1 MWRSALTRSVVVLAI
16 CLVSSP
22 VAAQWLDQPTK
33 GLPRTPDGKPVL
45 SAPTPRTLDGRPDLS
60 GIWLPMPDP
69 DGRAGG
75 VEGIVAPKYMIDVMR
90 DFAPSQVPF
99 RPWGEALYTQRNN
112 NSRLDNPS
120 IRCLP
125 NGVPRLNAYTHPYKI
140 VQTADLIVILYEAG
154 TMFRQIFLDGRG
166 HPKEQQPAWLGYS
179 IGRWDGDTLV
189 IETVGFNGQTWL
201 DGAGHPQS
209 EEMRLT
215 ERFTRHTV
223 GRMDIQIVLDDPKA
237 YTKPVSYVQ
246 PQSLLPDTE
255 LIEFFCAENAKPVGG
270 VR

>member
-1 MWRSALTRSVVVLAI
+1 MSA
-16 CLVSSP
+16 P

-45 SAPTPRTLDGRPDLS
+45 SAPTPRTADGRPDLS
-60 GIWLPMPDP
+60 GIWIPAPDP

-90 DFAPSQVPF
+90 DFAPGQVPF
-99 RPWGEALYTQRNN
+99 RPWGEALYKQRNDN
-112 NSRLDNPS
+112 ARLDNPS

-125 NGVPRLNAYTHPYKI
+125 TGVPRLNAYTHPYKI
-140 VQTADLIVILYEAG
+140 VQTPDLIVILYESG
-154 TMFRQIFLDGRG
+154 TMFRQIFLDGRT

-215 ERFTRHTV
+215 ERFTRRCV
-223 GRMDIQIVLDDPKA
+223 GRMDIQVVLDDPKA
-237 YTKPVSYVQ
+237 YTKPVTYVQ
-246 PQSLLPDTE
+246 PQNLMPDTE
-255 LIEFFCAENAKPVGG
+255 LIEYFCAENAKPVGG
-270 VR
+270 VGAGAIR

>member
-1 MWRSALTRSVVVLAI
+1 MSA
-16 CLVSSP
+16 P

-45 SAPTPRTLDGRPDLS
+45 SAPTPRTPDGRPDLS
-60 GIWLPMPDP
+60 GIWLPAPDP

-90 DFAPSQVPF
+90 DFAPGQVPF
-99 RPWGEALYTQRNN
+99 RPWGEALYKQRNDN
-112 NSRLDNPS
+112 ARLDNPS

-125 NGVPRLNAYTHPYKI
+125 SGVPRLNAYTHPYKI
-140 VQTADLIVILYEAG
+140 VQTSDLIVILYESG
-154 TMFRQIFLDGRG
+154 TMFRQIFLDGRT

-215 ERFTRHTV
+215 ERFTRRSV
-223 GRMDIQIVLDDPKA
+223 GRMDIQVVLDDPKA
-237 YTKPVSYVQ
+237 YTKPVTYVQ
-246 PQSLLPDTE
+246 PQNLMPDTE
-255 LIEFFCAENAKPVGG
+255 LIEYFCAENAKPVGG
-270 VR
+270 VGAGAIR